1 MPEHA
6 EVAGA
11 IARNVRRHRC
21 ARGWSLDQLAQRS
34 GVSRTMLVQIE
45 QERTNPTVWTL
56 VRIGDAL
63 RVSVADLVESRRE
76 ERVSVTRAGE
86 ATVLWS
92 TPAGSRALLLAGSG
106 PAPFELWEWVI
117 RPGDVYRTEAHVAG
131 VREAVT
137 VVAGRLALSVG
148 EVGHELGVGD
158 AARYDGD
165 VPHALAAVGG
175 QECRVVMAVSVPD
188 LP

>member
-1 MPEHA
+1 MPDHA

-11 IARNVRRHRC
+11 IARNLRRHRA
-21 ARGWSLDQLAQRS
+21 ARGWSLDVLAQRS

-56 VRIGDAL
+56 VRVADAL
-63 RVSVADLVESRRE
+63 RVSVAELIGPEQPAH
-76 ERVSVTRAGE
+76 VSVTRQGE
-86 ATVLWS
+86 SPRLWG
-92 TPAGSRALLLAGSG
+92 TPAGSRAVLLVGSG
-106 PAPFELWEWVI
+106 PAPFELWEWLL
-117 RPGDVYRTEAHVAG
+117 RPGDTFATEAHVTG

-137 VVAGRLALSVG
+137 VVAGRLALTVG
-148 EVGHELGVGD
+148 QDTVELATGD

-165 VPHALAAVGG
+165 LPHTLAAAGE
-175 QECRVVMAVSVPD
+175 QDCQVVMAVSVPA